1 MKQFIEH
8 LTGRVVLMNN
18 EYDQSRDFPHTHS
31 IRLPAQESHKH
42 ETTKLLN
49 FTVSST
55 RCPAPAS
62 ANAPGHGSLRAPLQR
77 VRHAPLATD
86 QPSAPLAASPVTP

>member
-8 LTGRVVLMNN
+8 LTGRVVLMKN
-18 EYDQSRDFPHTHS
+18 EQDQSRDFPHTHS

-42 ETTKLLN
+42 ETTKLMN
-49 FTVSST
+49 FAVAST

-62 ANAPGHGSLRAPLQR
+62 AHAPGHGSLRAARCVGLR
-77 VRHAPLATD
+77 AP
-86 QPSAPLAASPVTP
+86 AARAACTACC